1 VRIAAIA
8 IAFVFGGCSAILS
21 QPPQSTPLASPAD
34 CSTSIAPP
42 VGDVILAAVSGG
54 IASAGLGIAGL
65 EKLRASNETAPSWDP
80 HPTADANANTYL
92 VVGLAAVPAAVALVM
107 SARHGF
113 RNAKACRVATGDLQ
127 RQREPPP
134 LGPERDPR

>member
-1 VRIAAIA
+1 MAVAL
-8 IAFVFGGCSAILS
+8 VLGGCSTILS
-21 QPPQSTPLASPAD
+21 KPPQATPLASLTD

-92 VVGLAAVPAAVALVM
+92 VVGLAAVPVAVGLVM

-113 RNAKACRVATGDLQ
+113 RSAKACKVATWDFL
-127 RQREPPP
+127 RQREPPR
-134 LGPERDPR
+134 LGPGSIE

>member
-1 VRIAAIA
+1 VRIAAAIT
-8 IAFVFGGCSAILS
+8 IAFGLGGCSAILS
-21 QPPQSTPLASPAD
+21 KPPQATPLGSLTD
-34 CSTSIAPP
+34 CSTSVAPP

-54 IASAGLGIAGL
+54 IAAAGLGIAGL

-92 VVGLAAVPAAVALVM
+92 VVGLAAVPVAVGLIV

-113 RNAKACRVATGDLQ
+113 RSAKACKVATWDFQ
-127 RQREPPP
+127 RQQGPPP
-134 LGPERDPR
+134 PGQ